1 MKKIVRACTVA
12 QSLSFVE
19 GLLPELATQYE
30 VILLSSPGEELEVL
44 TSKYGVR
51 SIPVPME
58 RHITPFKDVRSLFSL
73 IRVFRR
79 ERPDIVH
86 SITPKAGLLCMLAAW
101 WTKVPVRIHTFTGLV
116 FPTSTGLKRKVL
128 MFTDK
133 ITCKCATHIIPEGEG
148 VKHALVENNITNKP
162 LEVLGYG
169 NIRGVDMTYYD
180 RTPEVREK
188 ALLIRDPIKFT
199 FLYVGRI
206 VSDKGINELVNAF
219 IRLYHT
225 HPNTRLVLVGSYEDN
240 LDPIDSQT
248 RDYLKQ
254 YHDIV
259 TVGVKKGTDLLA
271 YYAASDCFVLPSYRE
286 GFPNTVLEAGALGL
300 PCIVTDV
307 NGSREIIKD
316 GYNGLI
322 VPSHDID
329 ALFSAMKE
337 MVDQPEKRGQ
347 MASVAR
353 NHIASHYEQGFVN
366 RCQLEYYYSII
377 KES

>member
-1 MKKIVRACTVA
+1 
-12 QSLSFVE
+12 
-19 GLLPELATQYE
+19 
-30 VILLSSPGEELEVL
+30 
-44 TSKYGVR
+44 
-51 SIPVPME
+51 
-58 RHITPFKDVRSLFSL
+58 
-73 IRVFRR
+73 
-79 ERPDIVH
+79 
-86 SITPKAGLLCMLAAW
+86 
-101 WTKVPVRIHTFTGLV
+101 
-116 FPTSTGLKRKVL
+116 
-128 MFTDK
+128 
-133 ITCKCATHIIPEGEG
+133 
-148 VKHALVENNITNKP
+148 
-162 LEVLGYG
+162 
-169 NIRGVDMTYYD
+169 
-180 RTPEVREK
+180 
-188 ALLIRDPIKFT
+188 
-199 FLYVGRI
+199 
-206 VSDKGINELVNAF
+206 
-219 IRLYHT
+219 
-225 HPNTRLVLVGSYEDN
+225 
-240 LDPIDSQT
+240 
-248 RDYLKQ
+248 LKQ